1 MRDTLIYI
9 NILVTFMR
17 GPICVCDST
26 RVCVPNIYV
35 TDKPKEDREDRDKR
49 ITKEMDQRRK
59 AAAT

>member
-1 MRDTLIYI
+1 
-9 NILVTFMR
+9 MR
-17 GPICVCDST
+17 GPICVFDSN